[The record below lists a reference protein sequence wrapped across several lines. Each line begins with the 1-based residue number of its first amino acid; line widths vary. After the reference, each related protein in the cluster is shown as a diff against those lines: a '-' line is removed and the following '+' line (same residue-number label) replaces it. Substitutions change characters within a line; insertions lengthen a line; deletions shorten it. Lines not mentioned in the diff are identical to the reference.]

1 MKKFNLS
8 ELLSKLQ
15 EDYREFDIADT
26 VAIYY
31 KGKTLPIKI
40 DGVVKDELK
49 RFRGSVCIYDEY
61 EESKSADDYECDTE
75 LLVIEEYSDS
85 PYSIYIDESGYV
97 NADMYGDIHKIEVG
111 DILVLEIAD
120 NLVTHYQIKEQL
132 LMI

>member
-8 ELLSKLQ
+8 ELLSQLQ
-15 EDYREFDIADT
+15 EDHREFDIADT

-40 DGVVKDELK
+40 DGVAKDELK
-49 RFRGSVCIYDEY
+49 RFRGSVCIYNEF
-61 EESKSADDYECDTE
+61 EESKSAYDYKFDTE

-111 DILVLEIAD
+111 DLLVLEIED
-120 NLVTHYQIKEQL
+120 SVVTYYEVKEVTE
-132 LMI
+132 